1 MPADKPPV
9 GYRRHISTIKETT
22 VKKLTLFSVNYPVT
36 ILMIV
41 LAVLLLGYISFDKL
55 GMDLFPDLRS
65 PRIFV
70 EITSGER
77 PPEEMEKQFV
87 ENIEALAI
95 RQSDVV
101 QVTSVTKV
109 GTSQITV
116 EYAWDKDMDEAF
128 LDLQKALNT
137 FSQNMEIDEL
147 KITQHDPNTAPVML
161 VALSHNEITDLNE
174 IRKVAENYIR
184 TELVRLEGV
193 AEVELSGEEESEIVI
208 ETDLYRL
215 EAQNLTLDEVSNRIQ
230 NFNRSVSGGR
240 ISEMGL
246 QYIVK
251 GVGLLQGPSDFENLI
266 VGYKSVAASSGTS
279 AASTATG
286 TNMAPVFL
294 KDVATVSMTNKEPV
308 NIVHLNGK
316 RCLGLSIYKETR
328 FNTVKA
334 VDQINEA
341 LQKIRKALPGYQL
354 TLVSNQGTYIR
365 DAISEVKD
373 SALYG
378 VILAVVV
385 LFIFLRRMGT
395 TLIVSL
401 AIPFSIIATFNL
413 MYFNDLTINIMT
425 LGGLALGAGML
436 VDNAIVVIENIF
448 RHHEG
453 GASTKDAAVNGTAQ
467 VGGAIVAS
475 TLTTIVVFLPIVY
488 LHGASGELFRDQA
501 WTVAFS
507 LLSSLFAAIF
517 LIPMLYH
524 RLYRNKPAPI
534 TQKVMQMKWYGRL
547 LDKILNARWPV
558 LIIALLLTGA
568 SFLLVPLIGS
578 EFMPQTEAREFTLNL
593 KLAEGTRLER
603 TEATVSNVEAIISEY
618 LGNDLDKVY
627 SHAGPKTGL
636 AGDANAVFEG
646 ENTAELKVILSQEA
660 TITADQV
667 IATIDRLTE
676 GIPDLEVTFSKEET
690 ALKSILGSDEAPVV
704 VEVKGEELDQIEEI
718 AIAVKAR
725 MDSIPGLFNIQSS
738 IENGAPEVEVVID
751 RIKAGMYNLSVNT
764 VITQIQDQLQ
774 GKSAGQLEQGGEM
787 RDITIKLPE
796 TRLSEINNM
805 VIRSGSQMFRL
816 TEVAD
821 IRYGQSPREI
831 FRRNQNRIG
840 KITAQMDPGV
850 ALEHMATEI
859 RKATGE
865 ISLPPEYSIEVTGD
879 EAKRQESM
887 GSLGFALL
895 LSIILVYMVLASI
908 FESLIH
914 PFTVLLTI
922 PFAVVGSILTFFLLG
937 RTMNIMAVI
946 GIIMLAGIA
955 VNSSIIL
962 IDRINQLIRGGMD
975 RRNAIIMAGQ
985 QRLRPILMTT
995 ATTILALIPLTIGFG
1010 ESAQLRSPM
1019 ALAVIGGLVSSTL
1032 LTLVVIPCVYD
1043 LLDRLHP
1050 EKAAPENGES
1060 DF

>member
-1 MPADKPPV
+1 M
-9 GYRRHISTIKETT
+9 
-22 VKKLTLFSVNYPVT
+22 KKLTLFSVNYPVT

-116 EYAWDKDMDEAF
+116 EYAWNKDMDEAF
-128 LDLQKALNT
+128 LDLQKALN
-137 FSQNMEIDEL
+137 SYAQNMEIDEL

-161 VALSHNEITDLNE
+161 VALAHNEITDLNE
-174 IRKVAENYIR
+174 VRKVAENYVR
-184 TELVRLEGV
+184 NELVRLEGV
-193 AEVELSGEEESEIVI
+193 AEVELSGEEENEIVI
-208 ETDLYRL
+208 ATDLYRL
-215 EAQNLTLDEVSNRIQ
+215 EAQNLTLDDVSTRIQ
-230 NFNRSVSGGR
+230 NFNRSVSGGQ

-251 GVGLLQGPSDFENLI
+251 GVGLLQDPSDFENLI
-266 VGYKSVAASSGTS
+266 VGYKAVTASASGS
-279 AASTATG
+279 ATASPV
-286 TNMAPVFL
+286 NMAPVFL
-294 KDVATVSMTNKEPV
+294 KDVATVTMANKEPV

-316 RCLGLSIYKETR
+316 RCIGLSIYKETR

-334 VDQINEA
+334 VDQIGEA
-341 LQKIRKALPGYQL
+341 LGKIGKALPGYQL
-354 TLVSNQGTYIR
+354 TLVTNQGTFIR

-378 VILAVVV
+378 IILAVVV
-385 LFIFLRRMGT
+385 LFFFLRRVGT
-395 TLIVSL
+395 TLIVSM

-453 GASTKDAAVNGTAQ
+453 GASVKDAAVKGTAQ

-524 RLYRNKPAPI
+524 RMYRNKPAPVSHR
-534 TQKVMQMKWYGRL
+534 TLEMSWYGKL
-547 LDKILNARWPV
+547 LEKILNVKWGV
-558 LIIALLLTGA
+558 LLVALAITGA
-568 SFLLVPLIGS
+568 SFLLIPLIGS
-578 EFMPQTEAREFTLNL
+578 EFMPQTESREFSLNL
-593 KLAEGTRLER
+593 KLSEGTRLER
-603 TEATVSNVEAIISEY
+603 TEATVSNIEGIITEY
-618 LGNDLDKVY
+618 LGDDLDKIY
-627 SHAGPKTGL
+627 SHAGPRTGL
-636 AGDANAVFEG
+636 TGDASTVFEG
-646 ENTAELKVILSQEA
+646 ENTAEIKVILSPQA
-660 TITADQV
+660 SITADRV
-667 IATIDRLTE
+667 IATIDGLT
-676 GIPDLEVTFSKEET
+676 GDIPDLEVTFSKDET

-704 VEVKGEELDQIEEI
+704 VEIKGEEMDQIEEI
-718 AIAVKAR
+718 ALAVKAR

-751 RIKAGMYNLSVNT
+751 RIKAGMYNLNVNT
-764 VITQIQDQLQ
+764 VVTQLQDQLQ
-774 GKSAGQLEQGGEM
+774 GKNAGQMEQGGEM
-787 RDITIKLPE
+787 RDITIRLPD

-805 VIRSGSQMFRL
+805 VIRSGTQLFRL
-816 TEVAD
+816 TEIAD
-821 IRYGQSPREI
+821 IRYGESPREI

-840 KITAQMDPGV
+840 RITAQMEPGM
-850 ALEHMATEI
+850 ALEHMASSI
-859 RKATGE
+859 REATGE
-865 ISLPPEYSIEVTGD
+865 ITLPPDYSVKVTGD
-879 EAKRQESM
+879 EEKREESM
-887 GSLGFALL
+887 SSLGFALL
-895 LSIILVYMVLASI
+895 LSVVLVYMVLASI

-914 PFTVLLTI
+914 PFTVLVTI
-922 PFAVVGSILTFFLLG
+922 PFAMVGSILTFFLLG
-937 RTMNIMAVI
+937 RTLNIMAII

-962 IDRINQLIRGGMD
+962 IDRINQLIREGMD
-975 RRNAIIMAGQ
+975 RRSAIIKAGQ

-995 ATTILALIPLTIGFG
+995 VTTILALIPLTIGFG

-1043 LLDRLHP
+1043 LFDRLHP
-1050 EKAAPENGES
+1050 ERSLPETGEHEL
-1060 DF
+1060 